1 MTDEAPES
9 ATLGVIPAGFW
20 RRVAAWVIDTIIVLV
35 GTYLV
40 GSFLWPD
47 LVETT
52 THVSESDGARLEVV
66 SYALSWLGSIVFGIA
81 LGVYTALQEAG
92 RAQATIGKR
101 MLGLRVTGLDG
112 GRISL
117 LTAIL
122 RCWPLWLP
130 RPRQHGRR
138 PQFHRGLRR
147 HRRLHRGCLHP
158 PQAGPARHVGALPGG
173 APAAACHI
181 TSARRALA
189 PAGLL
194 RHDRAP
200 ASGGVAGARG
210 RRHGR

>member
-1 MTDEAPES
+1 MTDETPEG

-35 GTYLV
+35 GIYLV

-92 RAQATIGKR
+92 RAQATVGKR

-130 RPRQHGRR
+130 GLVSMVVGLNFIVGFAAIAACIAVAFTRRKQGLHDMLVRCLVVRR
-138 PQFHRGLRR
+138 PPR
-147 HRRLHRGCLHP
+147 
-158 PQAGPARHVGALPGG
+158 V
-173 APAAACHI
+173 I
-181 TSARRALA
+181 
-189 PAGLL
+189 
-194 RHDRAP
+194 
-200 ASGGVAGARG
+200 
-210 RRHGR
+210 

>member
-1 MTDEAPES
+1 MTDETAEG

-130 RPRQHGRR
+130 GLVSMVVGLNFIVGFAAIAACIAVAFTRRKQGLHDMLVRCLVVRR
-138 PQFHRGLRR
+138 PPR
-147 HRRLHRGCLHP
+147 
-158 PQAGPARHVGALPGG
+158 V
-173 APAAACHI
+173 I
-181 TSARRALA
+181 
-189 PAGLL
+189 
-194 RHDRAP
+194 
-200 ASGGVAGARG
+200 
-210 RRHGR
+210 

>member
-1 MTDEAPES
+1 MTDEATEG

-20 RRVAAWVIDTIIVLV
+20 RRVAAWVIDTVIVLV

-81 LGVYTALQEAG
+81 LGVYTSLQEAG
-92 RAQATIGKR
+92 RAQATVGKR

-117 LTAIL
+117 LAAVL

-130 RPRQHGRR
+130 GLVSMVVGLNFVVGFAAIAACLAVPFTRRKQGLHDMLVRCLVVRR
-138 PQFHRGLRR
+138 PPR
-147 HRRLHRGCLHP
+147 
-158 PQAGPARHVGALPGG
+158 V
-173 APAAACHI
+173 I
-181 TSARRALA
+181 
-189 PAGLL
+189 
-194 RHDRAP
+194 
-200 ASGGVAGARG
+200 
-210 RRHGR
+210 

>member
-1 MTDEAPES
+1 MTDEA
-9 ATLGVIPAGFW
+9 ADGGVIGVIPAGFW

-35 GTYLV
+35 CTYLV

-52 THVSESDGARLEVV
+52 THVSEQDGARLEVV
-66 SYALSWLGSIVFGIA
+66 SYALSWLGTVVFGLA

-92 RAQATIGKR
+92 PAQATIGKR

-130 RPRQHGRR
+130 GLFSTVVGLNFLVGAAAIAACIAVAFTRRKQGLHDMLVRCLVVRR
-138 PQFHRGLRR
+138 PPR
-147 HRRLHRGCLHP
+147 
-158 PQAGPARHVGALPGG
+158 V
-173 APAAACHI
+173 I
-181 TSARRALA
+181 
-189 PAGLL
+189 
-194 RHDRAP
+194 
-200 ASGGVAGARG
+200 
-210 RRHGR
+210 

>member
-1 MTDEAPES
+1 MTDEAAEG

-92 RAQATIGKR
+92 RAQATVGKR
-101 MLGLRVTGLDG
+101 MLGLRVTRLDG

-130 RPRQHGRR
+130 GLVSMVVGLNFLVGAAAIAACIAVAFTRRKQGLHDMLVRCLVVRR
-138 PQFHRGLRR
+138 PPR
-147 HRRLHRGCLHP
+147 
-158 PQAGPARHVGALPGG
+158 V
-173 APAAACHI
+173 I
-181 TSARRALA
+181 
-189 PAGLL
+189 
-194 RHDRAP
+194 
-200 ASGGVAGARG
+200 
-210 RRHGR
+210 

>member
-1 MTDEAPES
+1 MTDETSEG

-92 RAQATIGKR
+92 RAQATVGKR

-130 RPRQHGRR
+130 GLVSMVFGLNFVVGFAAIAACIAVAFTRRKQGLHDMLVRCLVVRR
-138 PQFHRGLRR
+138 PPR
-147 HRRLHRGCLHP
+147 
-158 PQAGPARHVGALPGG
+158 V
-173 APAAACHI
+173 I
-181 TSARRALA
+181 
-189 PAGLL
+189 
-194 RHDRAP
+194 
-200 ASGGVAGARG
+200 
-210 RRHGR
+210 

>member
-1 MTDEAPES
+1 MTEEAPEEG
-9 ATLGVIPAGFW
+9 AIGVIPAGFW

-130 RPRQHGRR
+130 GLVSMVVGLNFIVGFAAIAACIAVAFTRRKQGLHDMLVRCLVVRR
-138 PQFHRGLRR
+138 PPR
-147 HRRLHRGCLHP
+147 
-158 PQAGPARHVGALPGG
+158 V
-173 APAAACHI
+173 I
-181 TSARRALA
+181 
-189 PAGLL
+189 
-194 RHDRAP
+194 
-200 ASGGVAGARG
+200 
-210 RRHGR
+210 

>member
-1 MTDEAPES
+1 MTDEAAEEGVI
-9 ATLGVIPAGFW
+9 GVIPAGFW

-117 LTAIL
+117 LTALL

-130 RPRQHGRR
+130 GLVSMVVGLNFVVGFAAIAACLAVPFTRRKQGLHDMLVRCLVVRR
-138 PQFHRGLRR
+138 PPR
-147 HRRLHRGCLHP
+147 
-158 PQAGPARHVGALPGG
+158 V
-173 APAAACHI
+173 I
-181 TSARRALA
+181 
-189 PAGLL
+189 
-194 RHDRAP
+194 
-200 ASGGVAGARG
+200 
-210 RRHGR
+210 